1 MTETV
6 VVVVVALTLALLVTA
21 AVPALG
27 VVAAA
32 VGEGP
37 DDACCLSG
45 DK

>member
-1 MTETV
+1 MTET

-27 VVAAA
+27 VVEA